1 MGSDSPLSPFF
12 ASTQFYKRGKLNG
25 GGGGE
30 VQFWGCAHL
39 QHEDAS
45 RGAREEDLA
54 SKYPQT
60 SVLTP
65 VLEQG
70 HRGKTHR

>member
-1 MGSDSPLSPFF
+1 MGSNGPPFPPSP
-12 ASTQFYKRGKLNG
+12 STQFYKRGKLN
-25 GGGGE
+25 GGGE

-45 RGAREEDLA
+45 RRAREEDLA